1 MSGERLGQLVRVEE
15 AGQVLGKLV
24 LKVGPTILPL
34 SRSRK

>member
-1 MSGERLGQLVRVEE
+1 MILLTGATGSVEE

-34 SRSRK
+34 SRSGT